1 MGVDLADLVKEVK
14 REISFAEIKGKK
26 VSIDAYNALYQ
37 FLAAI
42 RQPDGTP
49 LMDSQG
55 RITSHLSG
63 LFYRTIN
70 ILEEGIIP
78 IYVFDGKPPEEKRA
92 ELERR
97 KKIKEEA
104 EKKLEKA
111 KVEGK
116 VEDMRKYSQA
126 AIKLTNEM
134 VDESKKLLENM
145 GIPVIQA
152 PSEGEAEAAYLNLIG
167 ITWASASQ
175 DYDSILFGAKRLIR
189 NLTITGKRKLPN
201 KDVYVEITPE
211 IVETDLLLKKLGIT
225 REQLIDIAILIGTD
239 YNPGGI
245 KGIGPER
252 ALKIIKKYG
261 KIEKAI
267 EYGEIPKRDIT
278 FDINEIRNLFLNPQV
293 IKPEKNIDLGEPDE
307 NKILEILVK
316 EHNFSEDRV
325 KNGIQRLLKA
335 IREAKG
341 MSRQTG
347 LDQWF

>member
-1 MGVDLADLVKEVK
+1 
-14 REISFAEIKGKK
+14 
-26 VSIDAYNALYQ
+26 
-37 FLAAI
+37 
-42 RQPDGTP
+42 
-49 LMDSQG
+49 MDSQG

-78 IYVFDGKPPEEKRA
+78 VYVFDGKPPEEKRA

-293 IKPEKNIDLGEPDE
+293 IKPEKNIDLGELDE